1 MNIIK
6 QQHTENNPLI
16 IDNWS
21 YGFKKC
27 IIKMWVE
34 SVKGKGDRFCSQTQN
49 PKTLIW
55 NKPKVGTYSPLVV
68 LYKDEK
74 EHTHNLT
81 LSPYMDKESLE
92 EFLNKVGDYP
102 FNELQTEL
110 LNYLKK
116 RFLK

>member
-6 QQHTENNPLI
+6 EQHNERNPLI
-16 IDNWS
+16 IKDWS

-27 IIKMWVE
+27 IMKMWIE
-34 SVKGKGDRFCSQTQN
+34 SVKGRGDRVYMQTQN

-55 NKPKVGTYSPLVV
+55 NKPKVGTYSTLVV

-74 EHTHNLT
+74 GHTHNLN
-81 LSPYMDKESLE
+81 LSPYMDKESLND
-92 EFLNKVGDYP
+92 FIIKVGNYP
-102 FNELQTEL
+102 FNELQTEI
-110 LNYLKK
+110 LNYCKK